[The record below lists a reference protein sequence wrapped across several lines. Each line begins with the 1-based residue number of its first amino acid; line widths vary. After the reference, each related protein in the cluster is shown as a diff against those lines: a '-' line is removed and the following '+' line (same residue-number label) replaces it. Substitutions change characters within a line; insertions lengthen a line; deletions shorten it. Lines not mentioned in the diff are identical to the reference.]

1 MSEINQRVMGKDP
14 IVTTGSEQ
22 RLAKKSEID
31 NYYKKLIDLGV
42 VNSNAKIGEFEDLLK
57 DSVNGQSGN
66 FLSKIPIGPK
76 TDLLQVARNT
86 QNRYMGKLYQGS
98 DDVWKTYSWEMEL
111 GKLKNVFKKD
121 PNATISLRDAKSRIE
136 LSEQGINPDAV
147 RISQFDKNIADD
159 LLEREAAQIVK
170 DTVPNYARVP
180 EFITKLRRLPFGN
193 FIAFPA
199 EILRTNTNILHQA
212 VREIASESPEI
223 RSIGMR
229 RLTGSLS
236 VNGGIGATLT
246 TAGQLLTGTDR
257 DQINAWKRSVAADWD
272 KNSILIPIASDKDG
286 KITEMYNFS
295 YTNPYDYALRPARA
309 FLQCCK

>member
-1 MSEINQRVMGKDP
+1 MVNS
-14 IVTTGSEQ
+14 T
-22 RLAKKSEID
+22 LKSE
-31 NYYKKLIDLGV
+31 
-42 VNSNAKIGEFEDLLK
+42 SFEDLLK
-57 DSVNGQSGN
+57 IVLMDKAVIFYQ
-66 FLSKIPIGPK
+66 KIPIGPK

-86 QNRYMGKLYQGS
+86 QNRYMGNLYQGS

-212 VREIASESPEI
+212 VREIASESP
-223 RSIGMR
+223 
-229 RLTGSLS
+229 
-236 VNGGIGATLT
+236 
-246 TAGQLLTGTDR
+246 
-257 DQINAWKRSVAADWD
+257 K
-272 KNSILIPIASDKDG
+272 
-286 KITEMYNFS
+286 
-295 YTNPYDYALRPARA
+295 
-309 FLQCCK
+309 